1 MEKIEIEEDY
11 YQRPDKF
18 LVVIIYD
25 LSDNKRRNELA
36 KLLKGF
42 GQRVQRSYFEC
53 ILSTKQYN
61 RLIRQIDRFAQSD
74 DLIRVYRLSGRTQ
87 VKIWGE
93 RDCWDEE
100 EDLIFI

>member
-42 GQRVQRSYFEC
+42 GQRVQRSSFEC